1 MVVAALALCFL
12 GWKGFRAA
20 EPAPDAGAAGAGDS
34 SYAAVVADAQRLLD
48 VYGQLAQG
56 VVQHDQ
62 AHFVE
67 GKLQGIESSL
77 GLVSDRATALGTDE
91 GDALAVLTEFV
102 RLRGGEVRAAAA
114 ADHLG
119 MDGITALRAFG
130 REVSLRAGLIGI
142 ALETAGSGGDWDG
155 VAQLVAAPWPAP
167 EQEGL
172 DESVG

>member
-12 GWKGFRAA
+12 GWQGFRAA

-67 GKLQGIESSL
+67 GKLRGIESSL